1 MRLVGQRM
9 VGFWLS
15 VTVTEN
21 EQELVLPFRSVAVL
35 VTIVVP
41 IGKVLPLGGTVT
53 TLAEPQLSEA
63 ATVKVTLLLLH

>member
-1 MRLVGQRM
+1 M

-21 EQELVLPFRSVAVL
+21 EQELVLPFRSVAML
-35 VTIVVP
+35 VTVVVP
-41 IGKVLPLGGTVT
+41 IGNVLPLAGMVT
-53 TLAEPQLSEA
+53 TLAEPQLSDA